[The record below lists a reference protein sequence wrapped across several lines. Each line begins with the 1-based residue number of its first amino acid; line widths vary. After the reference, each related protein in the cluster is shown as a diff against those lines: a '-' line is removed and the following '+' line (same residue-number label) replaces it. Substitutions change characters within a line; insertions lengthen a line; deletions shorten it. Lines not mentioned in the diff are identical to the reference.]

1 MTAALERWT
10 RIGLGLLLCLPIA
23 GTAGAQGPAQG
34 EIMQSHSQHVRAVEF
49 PSYADWL
56 NTDRRY
62 SLADFR
68 GHFVLLDFWTYCCI
82 NCMHVLP
89 DLARL
94 EQKYPQLA
102 VVGVHSAKFE
112 GERSTRNIREAI
124 LRYGIEHPVLNDYRF
139 ELWNAYAIHAWPSFI
154 LIDPEGYVVARA
166 SGEGIYDLIDSNL
179 GRLSAEYEKRGV
191 LVKKKMEF
199 NLELGRAPRGVLS
212 FPGKLAADSAGHRL
226 FVTDSDNN
234 RVLVLDPQGNILQV
248 IGSGAAGRAD
258 GPSARASFLR
268 PQGLAWVPDKQALY
282 VADTDN
288 HLLRRVDLASGTV
301 STVLG
306 TGEQGGRSGGGVG
319 TALALNSP
327 WDVLWLDGRLIIAM
341 AGPHQLWSY
350 DPESG
355 KAAPL
360 AGSGW
365 ENIQDGPAL
374 EAALA
379 QPSGLSTD
387 GRVVYFTDS
396 ETSSVR
402 KLENGRVSTIVG
414 EGLFEFGDIDG
425 PLAKARF
432 QHAIGLLWHAGKIY
446 VADTYNNKVRVI
458 DPERRQ
464 VSTLI
469 GDGQSGVADG
479 PAAKARLNEP
489 NDIEFLDGRFY
500 ITDTNNGLIRI
511 YDLSDGRVSTLE
523 LKGLDKLEPESGTAF
538 DGRVVHLTG
547 RTVRP
552 GALSLDFQVQ
562 AGNGLEVNDQ
572 APNTLEVATSDRG
585 AVGVG
590 KFELSAGHTL
600 SARVPLTAVS
610 GSAALELDLT
620 VYYCDKANGGRCFL
634 DRVRYELPLRV
645 AAGGEAGLS
654 LEHSLPRPED

>member
-1 MTAALERWT
+1 MPAALERWT
-10 RIGLGLLLCLPIA
+10 RIGLGLLLLHPLPGA
-23 GTAGAQGPAQG
+23 AVAQGPAQG
-34 EIMQSHSQHVRAVEF
+34 ETMQPYTQHVRAVEF

-56 NTDRRY
+56 NTGHRY
-62 SLADFR
+62 VLADFR

-94 EQKYPQLA
+94 EKKYPQLT

-139 ELWNAYAIHAWPSFI
+139 ELWNAYAVHAWPSFV
-154 LIDPEGYVVARA
+154 LIDPEGYVIAQA
-166 SGEGIYDLIDSNL
+166 SGEGIFDLIDSNL

-212 FPGKLAADSAGHRL
+212 FPGKLAVDSAGHRL

-234 RVLVLDPQGNILQV
+234 RVLVLDPQGHILQV
-248 IGSGAAGRAD
+248 IGSGVAGRAD
-258 GPSARASFLR
+258 GPFGQAGFLR
-268 PQGLAWVPDKQALY
+268 PQGLAWDPEKQVLY

-288 HLLRRVDLASGTV
+288 HLLRRVDLKAGSVT
-301 STVLG
+301 TVLG
-306 TGEQGGRSGGGVG
+306 TGVQGGRSGGGVG
-319 TALALNSP
+319 TSLALNSP
-327 WDVLWLDGRLIIAM
+327 WDVLLLDDRLIIAM
-341 AGPHQLWSY
+341 AGPHQLWSF

-365 ENIQDGPAL
+365 EDIKDGPAL

-387 GRVVYFTDS
+387 GRVIYFTDS

-402 KLENGRVSTIVG
+402 KLEDGRVSTLVG

-425 PLAKARF
+425 PLGQARL

-446 VADTYNNKVRVI
+446 VADTYNNKIRVI
-458 DPERRQ
+458 DPEQRR

-469 GDGQSGVADG
+469 GDGQSGDADG
-479 PAAKARLNEP
+479 PAGRARLNEP
-489 NDIEFLDGRFY
+489 NDIEYLDGRFY
-500 ITDTNNGLIRI
+500 ITDTNNSLIRV
-511 YDLSDGRVSTLE
+511 YDPSDSRVSSLE
-523 LKGLDKLEPESGTAF
+523 LKGLDKLEPEAGTAF
-538 DGRVVHLTG
+538 DGRVVRLPG

-562 AGNGLEVNDQ
+562 SGSGLEVNDQ
-572 APNTLEVATSDRG
+572 APNTLEVSTSDRG
-585 AVGVG
+585 AVSVG
-590 KFELSAGHTL
+590 PFELSGGHTL
-600 SARVPLTAVS
+600 STRVPLNAVS
-610 GSAALELDLT
+610 GSAGLELDLT
-620 VYYCDKANGGRCFL
+620 VYYCDKAGGGRCFL

-645 AAGGEAGLS
+645 AAGGEAGLR